1 MMEVKSKAK
10 WVKIAPRKLGRVV
23 ELVRGKLALSA
34 LQMLRFMPQKGAR
47 ILEKAIKSA
56 VANAKANFKMAE
68 EGLIISEAYV
78 NKAVTTKRF
87 SPRARG
93 RMFPIQTRT
102 SHLTVT
108 VKAAEKKSKE
118 EA

>member
-1 MMEVKSKAK
+1 MTEVKAKSK
-10 WVKIAPRKLGRVV
+10 WIKIAPRKLGRVV

-56 VANAKANFKMAE
+56 VANAKTNYKLPE

-78 NKAVTTKRF
+78 NKAVTMKRF
-87 SPRARG
+87 TPRARG
-93 RMFPIQTRT
+93 RMFPINKRS

-108 VKAAEKKSKE
+108 VKSAEKKSKE